1 MGKGAY
7 GHLFIFIVLFYVF
20 QNVTLTISDFL
31 LQVAQGQE
39 SKGPSEVALQLTEL
53 GKNLEKSTKVPLQ
66 QPAVDIQA
74 QDSQE
79 GPPSPL
85 SEASSGYFSHSVSTA
100 TLSEA
105 LAAGNDPHLQPSSQ
119 TSTTNDAPPIS
130 TTPKVVSSTDGPIKS
145 CSDLASQG
153 CRSLPKRDPVLPCL
167 KDDQIDKDN
176 VKGSHNGNLK
186 SRSVDSAIALND
198 DQVSPSLVTEDTH
211 CCSSSPN
218 KKQIQLTQT
227 TVLLPSESPPSVPKE
242 APIYKT
248 GLSKSQAMVDLSSS
262 STTTSP
268 FKIQRVRTSELKSFS
283 SMLSGDPGVSLGSEE
298 EKSRQNSE
306 DSDQNNSIDAGSEE
320 KLDAAASDSE
330 ETNEIPD
337 WLKEGEYVTVGTNKM
352 GIVRYVGPTDFQEGT
367 WIGVELDLPLG
378 KNDGSIGGRQ
388 YFKCN
393 PGYGLLVKP
402 SRVKKATGSARRRSA
417 GMKLQGTTGTT
428 TEQRRSGTFSGSASS
443 LASLTAL
450 AKTEGASAPQTEKSK
465 KNTENRK
472 SWAT

>member
-1 MGKGAY
+1 M
-7 GHLFIFIVLFYVF
+7 LFYVF
-20 QNVTLTISDFL
+20 RNVTLTISDPFL
-31 LQVAQGQE
+31 LQVTQGQG
-39 SKGPSEVALQLTEL
+39 SKGPFEVGLQLIEL

-66 QPAVDIQA
+66 QPTVDIQA

-105 LAAGNDPHLQPSSQ
+105 LASGNDPHLQPSSQ

-130 TTPKVVSSTDGPIKS
+130 TTPKVVSSTEGPIKS
-145 CSDLASQG
+145 CSDLASQ
-153 CRSLPKRDPVLPCL
+153 CCHSLPKRDPGLPGL

-176 VKGSHNGNLK
+176 EKVSHNGNLK
-186 SRSVDSAIALND
+186 SRSVDSAIALNN

-227 TVLLPSESPPSVPKE
+227 TVLLPSESPLSVPKE
-242 APIYKT
+242 DPIYKT
-248 GLSKSQAMVDLSSS
+248 GPSKPQAMADLSSQS

-283 SMLSGDPGVSLGSEE
+283 SMLSGDPGASLCSEE

-306 DSDQNNSIDAGSEE
+306 DSDQNNSIDAGSEG

-352 GIVRYVGPTDFQEGT
+352 GTVRYVGPTDFQEGT
-367 WIGVELDLPLG
+367 WVGVELDLPSG
-378 KNDGSIGGRQ
+378 K
-388 YFKCN
+388 C
-393 PGYGLLVKP
+393 
-402 SRVKKATGSARRRSA
+402 
-417 GMKLQGTTGTT
+417 
-428 TEQRRSGTFSGSASS
+428 
-443 LASLTAL
+443 
-450 AKTEGASAPQTEKSK
+450 
-465 KNTENRK
+465 
-472 SWAT
+472 